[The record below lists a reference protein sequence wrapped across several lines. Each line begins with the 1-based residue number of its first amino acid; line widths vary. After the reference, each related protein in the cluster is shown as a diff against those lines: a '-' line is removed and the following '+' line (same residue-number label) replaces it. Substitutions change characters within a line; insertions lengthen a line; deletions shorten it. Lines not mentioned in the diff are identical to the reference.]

1 MLLLI
6 CVEGLL
12 YAGLSSLYVLSQ
24 WNLGLYEPKAHRGI
38 LEPSGIESPGTVCLS
53 MVEDQNQGWTIHST
67 VRSVHSFT
75 PNVKIVIQ

>member
-12 YAGLSSLYVLSQ
+12 YAGLSSLHVLSQ

-53 MVEDQNQGWTIHST
+53 MVEDKTRDGQFIPL
-67 VRSVHSFT
+67 FT
-75 PNVKIVIQ
+75 LYIVLPQM